1 MSQLTTTRTTTTANQ
16 IPDFDDSLPPPSPPP
31 QLWTLMDGSQV
42 RVTLFWYKPVNQVI
56 MLTNVFLAC
65 EQALLGEWNES
76 RENARSRVLARLAS
90 LAQIG
95 ELARRLIFFKN
106 NFHNKAKKVCIKTRS
121 PSPSLPSIADMFSR
135 TWCTCMTPWFY
146 FYISEFYDR
155 SLVIATQIFLDRE
168 RKRPARIYSLPT
180 DSNSSSPC

>member
-1 MSQLTTTRTTTTANQ
+1 MIHFPRRLRRLSHWWMEARL
-16 IPDFDDSLPPPSPPP
+16 
-31 QLWTLMDGSQV
+31 

-56 MLTNVFLAC
+56 MLTNVYGNCSWKILAC
-65 EQALLGEWNES
+65 EQALLFGRVKRVS
-76 RENARSRVLARLAS
+76 RKRAFSRGS
-90 LAQIG
+90 LRPPTIG

>member
-1 MSQLTTTRTTTTANQ
+1 MRASSPIWASET
-16 IPDFDDSLPPPSPPP
+16 SL
-31 QLWTLMDGSQV
+31 
-42 RVTLFWYKPVNQVI
+42 
-56 MLTNVFLAC
+56 
-65 EQALLGEWNES
+65 
-76 RENARSRVLARLAS
+76 LARLAS

-135 TWCTCMTPWFY
+135 TWCTWCTCMTPWFY
-146 FYISEFYDR
+146 FYISEFYDRSLR

-180 DSNSSSPC
+180 DSNRTPALRVNALVRLSLVLITITMWRYSLFT